1 MKVSLNTKAVLK
13 KKCPTTIQDELQMKP
28 RILQNTL
35 GKRLFAE
42 NRACGMKKKKK
53 PAFGGEPNEKY
64 QGQIL
69 IKESGDDE
77 YFDSTDESQE
87 SNLNMQNNPFID

>member
-1 MKVSLNTKAVLK
+1 MWHEEEEKT
-13 KKCPTTIQDELQMKP
+13 
-28 RILQNTL
+28 
-35 GKRLFAE
+35 
-42 NRACGMKKKKK
+42 
-53 PAFGGEPNEKY
+53 AFGGEPNEKY